1 LTVGSGN
8 TESGIL
14 RRVVADVRAM
24 GLTGWGVYAVSTV
37 LERLSKRRI
46 RLLALRF
53 YVQPVASERLVSPR
67 PANDPIRVA
76 PLPEGAFD
84 ARAFERPR
92 QAIEDRYRDGSNC
105 IGAVREGELVG
116 FMWLQHGI
124 LRERL
129 VRCRMHAMPADRVA
143 WDYDFE
149 IHPRYR
155 LGRLFGRLWDCAFE
169 ILREQE
175 VRATVSWVRLGNR
188 ASEQAHARL
197 GARRIGWAFFVT
209 VFGWQLM
216 LSSLRPKIAFT
227 APGRACDLYVDLA
240 GHSVARNHTPDP
252 ARG

>member
-1 LTVGSGN
+1 MTIGSSR
-8 TESGIL
+8 TKSGIL
-14 RRVVADVRAM
+14 ARVVDDVRAM
-24 GLTGWGVYAVSTV
+24 GLAGWGVYAVSTA

-46 RLLALRF
+46 HLLALRF
-53 YVQPVASERLVSPR
+53 YVQPVANRRLVPPR
-67 PANDPIRVA
+67 PANDPIRIG
-76 PLPEGAFD
+76 PLPEGTFDPHAFD
-84 ARAFERPR
+84 RPR
-92 QAIEDRYRDGSNC
+92 QAIEDRYRDGSIC

-169 ILREQE
+169 ILREQG